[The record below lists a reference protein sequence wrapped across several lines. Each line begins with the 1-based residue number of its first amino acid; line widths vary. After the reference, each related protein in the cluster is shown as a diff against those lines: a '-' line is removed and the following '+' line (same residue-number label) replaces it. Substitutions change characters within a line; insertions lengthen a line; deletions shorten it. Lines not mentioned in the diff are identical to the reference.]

1 MLFTRSS
8 EPVKNKNNKQNAKNL
23 FSTKK
28 LHIKQLHSSQVNTN
42 EGFFTW
48 EMKELHTFSQ
58 PKDNNTFVANRE
70 WSSTMKSLVPWTE
83 GVISRFQEHV
93 WKIWFYLT
101 TAFITQ
107 GKDLFQRAVID
118 MLLCIRTHGSCSNQ
132 FCTLFDIFFHELF
145 VEFWTQGIINEF
157 LPLKRVWKLN

>member
-1 MLFTRSS
+1 M
-8 EPVKNKNNKQNAKNL
+8 K
-23 FSTKK
+23 
-28 LHIKQLHSSQVNTN
+28 
-42 EGFFTW
+42 GFFIW
-48 EMKELHTFSQ
+48 EMKEFHTFSR

-107 GKDLFQRAVID
+107 GKDLFQRAVIA

-132 FCTLFDIFFHELF
+132 FFTLFDIFFHELF

-157 LPLKRVWKLN
+157 LPLKRVWKLK